1 VRGRE
6 LHSLLTC
13 LRVSGPAQVLN
24 EGHFDIGGI
33 LLAEITTG
41 LGLGVEAVFEEAAM
55 GEYTE

>member
-41 LGLGVEAVFEEAAM
+41 LGVEAVFEEAAM